1 MDGTTMRSFEGVWPA
16 LVTPADE
23 NGAINSDCLNDLID
37 HLVDK
42 GVDGLYVGGSTGE
55 GLSRS
60 VEQRLK
66 LTGLAVEAARDRVP
80 VVIHVG
86 AVALPDALHLARHAE
101 YLGVAGISSILPP
114 DYGSEESLWRFYA
127 RIADSAP
134 STALLAY
141 ILNDSRGTTGLMQR
155 LQQLPQLAGA
165 KYTGPDMYEFAH
177 MVQLGNGRNW
187 SMLSGMD
194 EMCLH
199 AVLAGSAGNIGSTL
213 NFMPGVYREIRRLV
227 AADKVLEAQNL
238 QDRANAVTT
247 ILHRYGY
254 MGAQVVALDLL
265 GFNVGGPRLPN
276 LPLSDEESDLLR
288 SELVDSEFLQLCAL

>member
-1 MDGTTMRSFEGVWPA
+1 V
-16 LVTPADE
+16 V
-23 NGAINSDCLNDLID
+23 
-37 HLVDK
+37 
-42 GVDGLYVGGSTGE
+42 
-55 GLSRS
+55 
-60 VEQRLK
+60 QRLK
-66 LTGLAVEAARDRVP
+66 LTGLAVEAAGNRVP

-86 AVALPDALHLARHAE
+86 AVALPDALHLARHAAE
-101 YLGVAGISSILPP
+101 LGVAGISSILPP
-114 DYGSEESLWRFYA
+114 GFDSEESLWRFYA

-134 STALLAY
+134 NTALLAY
-141 ILNDSRGTTGLMQR
+141 ILNDSRGTTGLMQQ
-155 LQQLPQLAGA
+155 LQKLPRLAGA

-177 MVQLGNGRNW
+177 MVQLGDGREW

-213 NFMPGVYREIRRLV
+213 NFMPGVYREIRGLV